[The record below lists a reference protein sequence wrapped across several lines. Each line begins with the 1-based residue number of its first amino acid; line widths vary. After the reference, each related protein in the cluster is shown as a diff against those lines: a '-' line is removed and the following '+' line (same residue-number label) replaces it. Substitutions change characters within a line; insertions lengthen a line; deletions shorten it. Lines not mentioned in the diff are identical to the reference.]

1 MYHIE
6 ILQTH
11 NQTLWGMFKKFGLAC
26 IEIVL
31 IFVTLKITKYL
42 WKCSKQSKMK
52 SNQRMKLVEMRHVFD
67 KNVSEHSTLNEN
79 TEPDEQGNTNVSS
92 ERIIQFPA

>member
-1 MYHIE
+1 
-6 ILQTH
+6 
-11 NQTLWGMFKKFGLAC
+11 MFKKFALAC
-26 IEIVL
+26 IGIFL

-52 SNQRMKLVEMRHVFD
+52 SNQQMNVVEMRHLFD
-67 KNVSEHSTLNEN
+67 KNASDNSTLNE
-79 TEPDEQGNTNVSS
+79 TMESDEQSNTNVSQ